1 MGASEEV
8 KYQDLKMALLAA
20 TKTVKIQIADTD
32 LRNLKDN
39 DYLLCFAKK
48 VGDNAYN
55 VIWQAYDKYLSN
67 NVFSW
72 TPQYQLF
79 GTNNFQA
86 NTQVST
92 QTNLLSIGLGE
103 SSTLDK
109 YGLLN
114 PPASGGPSNAVSLV
128 NQYGNIY
135 PGVSQISTGIDG
147 SITSTPVYVTEKASI
162 TGTTTSLIPVEK
174 LIVWFQQNA
183 ITSMMFS
190 NVNGTPVEI
199 DLSIADAAA
208 RLYSNGQWTTI

>member
-79 GTNNFQA
+79 STNNFLA

-114 PPASGGPSNAVSLV
+114 PPASGGPSTAVSLV